1 MEAFDYIII
10 SGLLGGRGCFRAL
23 LLNVFGGLESNVC
36 LEIDHEADETD
47 KETVEERGIGET
59 FADVVDTLS
68 RNSQEDIDG
77 DETNHFMIS
86 TTNTPIVGHD

>member
-1 MEAFDYIII
+1 MLDYLI
-10 SGLLGGRGCFRAL
+10 SRGLLGGKGWFRAL

-47 KETVEERGIGET
+47 KETVEERGKGEA
-59 FADVVDTLS
+59 FVDVVDTLPKDT
-68 RNSQEDIDG
+68 QEEIDG

-86 TTNTPIVGHD
+86 TTNAPIVGHD